1 MNGLDVTVTEDSI
14 NKRAFYDESE
24 SESPEEAP
32 EERMP
37 QTKLNVAFQKL
48 REMGDKVALKL
59 ATGIDK
65 VLDKIDGIDS
75 VEKPKPIR

>member
-1 MNGLDVTVTEDSI
+1 
-14 NKRAFYDESE
+14 
-24 SESPEEAP
+24 
-32 EERMP
+32 MP